1 MQGVF
6 PIVAG
11 FLIVLGGLLGQPTS
25 AQAQPLVWNLPES
38 GTWVRY
44 TGEYRQVTIRP
55 ESTEGD
61 LSLQWQRILEI
72 RCLNR
77 ETATWNGEETTCVW
91 LEVEQI
97 TGQQVDGQL
106 EAGPGGTRLYKIL
119 VPESVVIGKEYFNL
133 DVARAYLPIVK
144 GYRRIGDS
152 AEVEELQG
160 EVFQPFPV
168 LTQAL
173 INETATIEGQEST
186 QVIAGNF
193 STDRIQNTDAVEDS
207 DSRTTVTT
215 NLWIS
220 DDAPFGL
227 VKWTARI
234 VRERKTLIDSR
245 DDFKKHSEINVE
257 MQAAQTGTDAVSKL
271 NTP

>member
-11 FLIVLGGLLGQPTS
+11 LTIVFGSLFAQPAS
-25 AQAQPLVWNLPES
+25 VQAQPLLWNLPES

-44 TGEYRQVTIRP
+44 TGEYRQVTVRP
-55 ESTEGD
+55 ESSEGD
-61 LSLQWQRILEI
+61 LSLQWQRVLEI
-72 RCLNR
+72 RCLDR
-77 ETATWNGEETTCVW
+77 ETADWKGEQTACVW
-91 LEVEQI
+91 LEIEQT

-106 EAGPGGTRLYKIL
+106 EAGPGGTRMYKIL

-133 DVARAYLPIVK
+133 DVPRAYLPIVK
-144 GYRRIGDS
+144 GWRQIGDG

-160 EVFQPFPV
+160 HVFQPFPLV
-168 LTQAL
+168 TQLL
-173 INETATIEGQEST
+173 INESASISGQESA
-186 QVIAGNF
+186 QVVAGSF
-193 STDRIQNTDAVEDS
+193 QSDKIENTDSFEDS
-207 DSRTTVTT
+207 DSRTTVTS

-220 DDAPFGL
+220 DDVPFGM
-227 VKWTARI
+227 VKWTSRI

-245 DDFKKHSEINVE
+245 DAFKKHSEINVQ
-257 MQAAQTGTDAVSKL
+257 MQAAQTGNDAVSKM